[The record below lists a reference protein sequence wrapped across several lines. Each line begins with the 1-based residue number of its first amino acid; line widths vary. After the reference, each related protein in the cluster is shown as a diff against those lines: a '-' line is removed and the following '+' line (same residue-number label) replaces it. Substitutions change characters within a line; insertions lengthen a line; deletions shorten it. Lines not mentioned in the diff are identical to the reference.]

1 MSDFQSQINKLVEEF
16 VGQVTAV
23 ARQAAMDTLT
33 SALGSAGGAAARRR
47 AMEPTSAVAPAAPKA
62 GGRRPKGAKRP
73 QNEIEK
79 TKERVNDFIHRNPGL
94 RIEQINKELGTNT
107 RDLSLPLKKLISEGA
122 IRSEGEKRSTQYF
135 PGDGGSKASRSE
147 ESSAAVFRGR
157 CAACRAA
164 PGAGRQQASRSDE
177 M

>member
-16 VGQVTAV
+16 VGQVTSV

-33 SALGSAGGAAARRR
+33 SALGAAGGAARRR
-47 AMEPTSAVAPAAPKA
+47 AAEPVAVSAAAPKSS

-79 TKERVNDFIHRNPGL
+79 TKERVQDFIHRNPGL

-107 RDLSLPLKKLISEGA
+107 RDLSLPLKKLISEGT
-122 IRSEGEKRSTQYF
+122 IRTEGEKRSTHYF

-147 ESSAAVFRGR
+147 GA
-157 CAACRAA
+157 AA
-164 PGAGRQQASRSDE
+164 PKRRKKK
-177 M
+177 